1 MGQRALDGVNES
13 RLPAVIDAAP
23 PGGPLDAS
31 LHVDADAICPRC
43 LVWIDPHDFVR
54 RNGYGLL
61 QHETCRVSRVPAPAR

>member
-1 MGQRALDGVNES
+1 MGRRALDGVNES
-13 RLPAVIDAAP
+13 LLPPVIDATP

-43 LVWIDPHDFVR
+43 LAWIDPRDYVR

-61 QHETCRVSRVPAPAR
+61 QHESCR

>member
-1 MGQRALDGVNES
+1 MGQRALDDINET
-13 RLPAVIDAAP
+13 RIPPVIDVPP

-43 LVWIDPHDFVR
+43 LEWIGPDDYVR

-61 QHETCRVSRVPAPAR
+61 QHESCR